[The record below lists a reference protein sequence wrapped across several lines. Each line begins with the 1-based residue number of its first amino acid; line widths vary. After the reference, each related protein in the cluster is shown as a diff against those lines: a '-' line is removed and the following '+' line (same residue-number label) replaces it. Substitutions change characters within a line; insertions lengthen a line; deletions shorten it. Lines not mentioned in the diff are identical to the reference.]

1 MFSTC
6 GRATALAALALIAS
20 GCSGSPTQPSAPAP
34 APSPVSSLGFSIQ
47 IETGRQAAFP
57 QRSPMRVRIGVR
69 DGGGALLPI
78 TGGTLTARDGTG
90 GLLAT
95 TMVPAAVGET
105 QAELVWAGTDV
116 FAHGLDLRIE
126 ILDAAGA
133 RQIIEHTV
141 PL

>member
-20 GCSGSPTQPSAPAP
+20 GCSGSPAQPSAP

-47 IETGRQAAFP
+47 VETGRQAAFP
-57 QRSPMRVRIGVR
+57 QPSPMRVRIGVR

-78 TGGTLTARDGTG
+78 TGGTLTARDGG
-90 GLLAT
+90 GGVLAT
-95 TMVPAAVGET
+95 TTVPAAVGKA

-116 FAHGLDLRIE
+116 FAHGLDLRVE

-133 RQIIEHTV
+133 RQIIEHTI